1 MKKIVFAAVI
11 AVFAAMLTSCDDN
24 GAYRQNGEENVYI
37 IEKIIKS
44 DSCSILITK
53 EDSAFCFTSPQAIK
67 KIDKIYPGRIVV
79 INNQDTSDIR
89 PLDYLT
95 DGDIVIS
102 PILMIGIIL
111 GIIIAYQ
118 FGKDS

>member
-53 EDSAFCFTSPQAIK
+53 EDSTFCFTSPKAIK
-67 KIDKIYPGRIVV
+67 KIDKINPGRIVV

-95 DGDIVIS
+95 NDDIVIS
-102 PILMIGIIL
+102 PVLIMAF
-111 GIIIAYQ
+111 IIIVIVAYK